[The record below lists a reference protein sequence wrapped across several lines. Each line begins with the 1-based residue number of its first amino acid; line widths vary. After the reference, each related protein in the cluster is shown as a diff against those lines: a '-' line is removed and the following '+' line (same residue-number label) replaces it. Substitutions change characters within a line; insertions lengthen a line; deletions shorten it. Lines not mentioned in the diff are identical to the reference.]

1 MQTLCAQNLRAF
13 HAALLEWYA
22 QNGRLGL
29 QWRNLHNDTQRAYK
43 VYVSEIMLQQTQV
56 QVVVPYF
63 ERFIQRFESLQAL
76 ANAREEEVLRLWQ
89 GLGYYTRA
97 RNLHKTAQM
106 CGATLPQT
114 INELMQLPGI
124 GRYTAGAIL
133 CFGFLQP
140 VCFVDANIRRVLAR
154 LFALPN
160 PRTRELE
167 EKAQM
172 LLNRE
177 DSFAHNQALLD
188 IGALVCL
195 PKNPTCSSC
204 PLLRFCKGPS
214 AWERYPEPKRKTTE
228 YKRIA
233 LAFVRRGD
241 CIALAQS
248 QARLYHGLYNLPEI
262 PPQTAENLLCFGNF
276 RHSYTRY
283 RLDVQ
288 VVAHNGD
295 GLMDAIVFIPIAQLD
310 SIPLSSLCRKALNF
324 VLPTKP

>member
-1 MQTLCAQNLRAF
+1 MQLSHAQNRRAF

-29 QWRNLHNDTQRAYK
+29 PWRNLHDDAQRAYK

-63 ERFIQRFESLQAL
+63 ARFVARFESLREL
-76 ANAREEEVLRLWQ
+76 ANAQQEEVLRQWQ

-97 RNLHKTAQM
+97 RNMHKAAQL
-106 CGATLPQT
+106 CGASLPQSMDA
-114 INELMQLPGI
+114 LLRLPGI

-133 CFGFLQP
+133 CFGFAQP
-140 VCFVDANIRRVLAR
+140 VSFVDANIRRVLAR

-160 PRTRELE
+160 PRASELE

-188 IGALVCL
+188 IGAAVCL
-195 PKNPTCSSC
+195 PKNPACSAC
-204 PLLRFCKGPS
+204 PLLRFCKGAS

-228 YKRIA
+228 CKHIA

-241 CIALAQS
+241 CVALVQS
-248 QARLYHGLYNLPEI
+248 RERLYHGLYNLPEI
-262 PPQTAENLLCFGNF
+262 PPQAAENRLCFGSF
-276 RHSYTRY
+276 KHSYTRY
-283 RLDVQ
+283 RLDVSVCAHDGKGLAGD
-288 VVAHNGD
+288 VVF
-295 GLMDAIVFIPIAQLD
+295 VPIAKLD
-310 SIPLSSLCRKALNF
+310 SIPLSSLCRKALGF
-324 VLPTKP
+324 VLPKA